1 MHFDT
6 PLQGAT
12 LVRRYKRFLA
22 DVILTDGTETTV
34 HVANTGAMTHCGGPG
49 DTIWLSDSNNSKRK
63 YRYSWEYT
71 QNQAGHFICVNTQRA
86 NQIVKEALLA
96 KQIAPL
102 AHYNSLAS
110 EVKYGAENSRID
122 FLLSQQDVPDCY
134 VEVKSVTLLEQG
146 LGFFPDTQTVRGQ
159 KHLRELIEVKQSG
172 ARAVLLFAV
181 MHSGIKQVRA
191 AKHLDPI
198 YTELIGQA
206 AASGVEIYAYG
217 AAMDVRQISLE
228 NELSWVNNP

>member
-22 DVILTDGTETTV
+22 DVILADGTETTV
-34 HVANTGAMTHCGGPG
+34 HVANTGAMTHCGDPG

>member
-1 MHFDT
+1 MQFDSA
-6 PLQGAT
+6 LQAAT

-22 DVILTDGTETTV
+22 DVILADGSEITV
-34 HVANTGAMTHCGGPG
+34 HVANTGAMTHCGEPG
-49 DTIWLSDSNNSKRK
+49 DTVWLSDSNNSKRK

-71 QNQAGHFICVNTQRA
+71 QNAAGDLICVNTQRA
-86 NQIVKEALLA
+86 NQVVKEGLI
-96 KQIAPL
+96 KQQIAPL
-102 AHYNSLAS
+102 SSYQQITS
-110 EVKYGAENSRID
+110 EVKYGSENSRID
-122 FLLSQQDVPDCY
+122 FLLRQPALPDCY

-146 LGFFPDTQTVRGQ
+146 LGWFPDTQTVRGQ
-159 KHLRELIEVKQSG
+159 KHLRELIEVKQTG

-206 AASGVEIYAYG
+206 VASGVEIYAYG
-217 AAMDVRQISLE
+217 AAMDIEQISLE
-228 NELSWVNNP
+228 YVLSWINNP